1 MPTFSDIMSAR
12 KTLDG
17 YVYETPVISSNAL
30 RNKTRHES
38 VMLKCENLQ
47 RTGSYHIR
55 GMKYRVIR
63 AKEVDLVINNF
74 ITHSSG
80 NGGAALS
87 CAASNF
93 QSKAHIVVPEDTN
106 ALITRSIHHYKGNY
120 YYCKPDL
127 KNRVDL
133 EAKLFKEFSRPA
145 GKTQNRAIVVNPYDD
160 EAIIIGHGTAGIEL
174 MLQTDCSVDC
184 VVVPVGGGALLSGVA
199 IAVKGMKPHVG
210 VFAAELVEP
219 PNWYT
224 DFKRGESLEARQ
236 EPANHPHHE
245 ATARGNKHGIR
256 TPLTHLATRYID
268 RYVDGVIHVTPDQ
281 MKYAF
286 RYVYERCKLVVDT
299 NAAIAVAAVLSCPP
313 QLGNYRRVCIVLS
326 GGNVDLNDIP
336 KLAASRL

>member
-1 MPTFSDIMSAR
+1 MSAR
-12 KTLDG
+12 KALDG
-17 YVYETPVISSNAL
+17 YIYETPVISSNAL

-55 GMKYRVIR
+55 GMTYRVIR
-63 AKEVDLVINNF
+63 AKEADLGINNF

-87 CAASNF
+87 CAANNF
-93 QSKAHIVVPEDTN
+93 QSKAQIVVPEDTSS
-106 ALITRSIHHYKGNY
+106 LITRSIHHYKGNY

-127 KNRVDL
+127 KSRVEL
-133 EAKLFKEFSRPA
+133 ESKLLQEYNRPA
-145 GKTQNRAIVVNPYDD
+145 GKKHNRAIVVNPYNDD
-160 EAIIIGHGTAGIEL
+160 AIIAGHGTAGIEL

-184 VVVPVGGGALLSGVA
+184 VVVPVGGGALVSGVA

-210 VFAAELVEP
+210 VFAAELANP
-219 PNWYT
+219 PNRYT
-224 DFKRGESLEARQ
+224 DFKRGESLGARQ
-236 EPANHPHHE
+236 QHEGLPHHE
-245 ATARGNKHGIR
+245 PGARGNKHGIR
-256 TPLTHLATRYID
+256 TPLTDLTTRYID
-268 RYVDGVIHVTPDQ
+268 RYVDGVIHVSPEE

-313 QLGNYRRVCIVLS
+313 ELGNYRRVCIVLS

-336 KLAASRL
+336 KLAVSRL